1 VTDKHLGIY
10 KSAIHRQNGLHER
23 VRFIL
28 SVGLVASWSRQSRPA
43 STYFFQ
49 AFVAPPQNLRAILL
63 QTARYDFP
71 VFYLRATAREAKLM
85 DMLVLLTALFVRL
98 NDHREERH
106 QKPRRRDEET
116 AATRQMFFDLRDF
129 IRSGA
134 TFASLPNLEQ
144 QKIQRVIFD
153 RVM

>member
-1 VTDKHLGIY
+1 MAFTNACD
-10 KSAIHRQNGLHER
+10 SSC
-23 VRFIL
+23 L
-28 SVGLVASWSRQSRPA
+28 SGSSQVGRGNPGRRRR
-43 STYFFQ
+43 TFFQ